1 MLNDEVKVSFVSL
14 KLHIALVAYIAFTSF
29 AKQIA
34 IHVELLNLDACIK
47 MVKFQKLILLVK

>member
-1 MLNDEVKVSFVSL
+1 MLNDEVKVSFISL
-14 KLHIALVAYIAFTSF
+14 KLHIALVANVAFTSF

-47 MVKFQKLILLVK
+47 MVKLQ